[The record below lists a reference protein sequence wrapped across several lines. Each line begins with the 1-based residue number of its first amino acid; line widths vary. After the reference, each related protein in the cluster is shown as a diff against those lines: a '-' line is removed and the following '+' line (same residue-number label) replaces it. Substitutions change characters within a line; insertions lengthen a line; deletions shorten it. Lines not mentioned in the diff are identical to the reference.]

1 VEKVGKRAGVVR
13 MGGSTDPKLL
23 QRAVGFVVLA
33 FLLFMAFG
41 LGGGFGNRALGA
53 ATTVTVISGNVEV
66 RHGATGSFVTATDG
80 EVLAAGD
87 AVRTGEGARAVLTY
101 FEGSTVSV
109 EPSSELTIET
119 ASSFTDGS
127 TVVVMQQH
135 FGRTWHVVTKLIT
148 GNSKYEVKTPASTA
162 SVRGTAFLVDS
173 DGERTVVTTTEGTV
187 IARVADP
194 ERGGETVD
202 VPVPAGTT
210 HEQKKDA
217 RPAPAAAAPQ
227 PERTLTVT
235 LDDQNSLVI
244 DSRGRA
250 NGIDKNG
257 KVRIETPGAQ
267 LVKTEDGKLQIV
279 LPNVPD
285 GLLEAL
291 VRKAGG
297 GEVDVQTTVADKG
310 AEPVR
315 VAMKVTADTG
325 GQGRVNVEVLR
336 MPDGKSN
343 VKQSTPSPSSQTLT
357 PATGAVLSGKKP

>member
-13 MGGSTDPKLL
+13 MGGLSDPKRL
-23 QRAVGFVVLA
+23 RRVVAIVVLG

-41 LGGGFGNRALGA
+41 VGGGFGNRALGA
-53 ATTVTVISGNVEV
+53 ATTVTVISGDIQV

-80 EVLAAGD
+80 EILTAGD
-87 AVRTGEGARAVLTY
+87 TVRTGEGARAVLTY

-109 EPSSELTIET
+109 EPNSELTIEA

-173 DGERTVVTTTEGTV
+173 DAGQTVVTTTEGTV
-187 IARVADP
+187 VARVADS
-194 ERGGETVD
+194 ERSGQTVD
-202 VPVPAGTT
+202 VPVPAGKA
-210 HEQKKDA
+210 HEQKKNA
-217 RPAPAAAAPQ
+217 RPAPAAEAPQ
-227 PERTLTVT
+227 PERTLTLT
-235 LDDQNSLVI
+235 LDEQNSLVV
-244 DSRGRA
+244 DSQGPA
-250 NGIDKNG
+250 NGIDRNG
-257 KVRIETPGAQ
+257 KLRMETPGAQ
-267 LVKTEDGKLQIV
+267 LFRKDGKLQVV

-310 AEPVR
+310 AEPVK
-315 VAMKVTADTG
+315 VEMKVTADTS
-325 GQGRVNVEVLR
+325 GQGRVNVEVHR
-336 MPDGKSN
+336 TPDGKSN